1 MHISFSLF
9 ILISKCDNADNVT
22 LTHNPNLSFSTCS
35 VLINYADVPSL
46 DVNPGTSLQRVSIY
60 NNSLLTLAL
69 ALALAVAF
77 ALAVAVAVVLPLAL
91 ALALPLAL
99 TLTLRPQAGGLLRAQ
114 PSRVGPPPCAA
125 GRGEPHA

>member
-91 ALALPLAL
+91 ALALPLPL
-99 TLTLRPQAGGLLRAQ
+99 PTLPGYARLQGWHHRQGWPGSARHCPGG
-114 PSRVGPPPCAA
+114 
-125 GRGEPHA
+125 H